1 MVRKSVKRNIS
12 KSKSNSNSNNV
23 KNNSSKA
30 KVQPTKLS
38 KDKLSKDAFYC
49 VKCRALC
56 FSRKLDI
63 VDKKT
68 KKGQPY
74 VSGKCTN
81 TLNGNECGTKVNRF
95 VKKTK
100 TQKNK

>member
-1 MVRKSVKRNIS
+1 MVRKSVKR
-12 KSKSNSNSNNV
+12 KRSKSNSNTNTNSNNV
-23 KNNSSKA
+23 KNTIKA

-38 KDKLSKDAFYC
+38 KDKLAKDAFYC

-56 FSRKLDI
+56 FSRKLD
-63 VDKKT
+63 VVNKET

-81 TLNGNECGTKVNRF
+81 TLNGKECGTKVNRF

-100 TQKNK
+100 K